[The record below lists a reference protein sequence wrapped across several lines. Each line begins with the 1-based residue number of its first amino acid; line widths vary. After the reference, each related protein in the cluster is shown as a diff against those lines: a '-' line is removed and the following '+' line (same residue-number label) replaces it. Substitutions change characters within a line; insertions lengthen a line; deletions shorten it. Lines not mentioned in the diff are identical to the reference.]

1 MRYKIGKKILEI
13 VKKEEAAAKKMVDDE
28 EIDRINQMDLGE
40 MPEFED
46 PLKEVGIQEESKTPE
61 DLQETFKKKDKS
73 KLLMALEKTIE
84 AEKQADE
91 IEEATPATK

>member
-46 PLKEVGIQEESKTPE
+46 PLKEVGV
-61 DLQETFKKKDKS
+61 
-73 KLLMALEKTIE
+73 
-84 AEKQADE
+84 
-91 IEEATPATK
+91 